1 MGTVNEP
8 LKNPP
13 NATSAAPT
21 AKDMSGRI
29 RQTANQR
36 TRQEEAMADRKQC
49 CRNIICSLNVTMG
62 AEGAGCRILAKQ
74 RAAAPTNNNTP
85 PPKQHFTKTK
95 SPNSSSRHLRT
106 KYCQQCHHRTLP
118 PAAARSPQQLL
129 SPPLRAR
136 YTSAEKVVRW
146 LE

>member
-49 CRNIICSLNVTMG
+49 RRNIICSLNVTMG

-95 SPNSSSRHLRT
+95 SPNSSSRH
-106 KYCQQCHHRTLP
+106 YVILP
-118 PAAARSPQQLL
+118 TVPSSNLASLQLL